1 MYRHRLELQSVP
13 SYMLNIDT
21 IYNADQL
28 QFMLSDLNGY
38 VKLSQETALECQQI
52 ALQAGYPARLT
63 RMLFGGGATD
73 AAELAKVGVKATTM
87 IAMPTEIIRDGLVYH
102 TLQDTIDR
110 VEPAAVKACLRV
122 IHGFIIQK
130 EQQFNSYHETAS
142 DQTI

>member
-1 MYRHRLELQSVP
+1 
-13 SYMLNIDT
+13 MLNIDT

-52 ALQAGYPARLT
+52 ARQAGYPARLT
-63 RMLFGGGATD
+63 RMLFRGGSTD
-73 AAELAKVGVKATTM
+73 AAELAKVGIKATTM

-110 VEPAAVKACLRV
+110 VEPAAVQACLRV
-122 IHGFIIQK
+122 IRGFILQK
-130 EQQFNSYHETAS
+130 EQQSNFHHEPAS
-142 DQTI
+142 DPTI